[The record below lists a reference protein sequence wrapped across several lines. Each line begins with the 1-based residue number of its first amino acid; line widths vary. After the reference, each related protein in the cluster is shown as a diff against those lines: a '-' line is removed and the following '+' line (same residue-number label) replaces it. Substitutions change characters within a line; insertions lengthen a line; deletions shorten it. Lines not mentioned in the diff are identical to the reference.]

1 LQAFKY
7 LAGFPAN
14 VFQLTIGKLRQV
26 GHEHLAV
33 VRQVQIGGPRA
44 AANWSFL
51 TEALG
56 AIRRYRACGA
66 AAASKARRIY

>member
-26 GHEHLAV
+26 GDEHLAV
-33 VRQVQIGGPRA
+33 VGQVQIGGPRA
-44 AANWSFL
+44 AANWSFR

-56 AIRRYRACGA
+56 AIRRYWACRA
-66 AAASKARRIY
+66 AAASKARWIY